1 MRTIKTTVY
10 TFAELSEQGKDNAVE
25 RLSNINTSYDW
36 YEFTYD
42 DAKNV
47 GMSIGWFDL
56 DRGRLIDLEI
66 DSHIETA
73 NKIIKEH
80 GETCDTHK
88 NAKQFIAE
96 RDALVSKYSN
106 GGNKVPEENENDFDC
121 ELDELESEYKKSLE
135 EDYLSLLRNEYE
147 YLSSREAITETIEAN
162 DYEFTEDG
170 KLI

>member
-1 MRTIKTTVY
+1 MRTIETTVY
-10 TFAELSEQGKDNAVE
+10 TFAELSEQGKQQAINN
-25 RLSNINTSYDW
+25 LSSINIDFDW
-36 YEFTYD
+36 WQYTYL

-47 GMSIGWFDL
+47 GININNFDL
-56 DRGRLIDLEI
+56 DRTIDIGMYDCL
-66 DSHIETA
+66 ETA
-73 NKIIKEH
+73 NKIIQQH
-80 GETCDTHK
+80 GPTCDTHK
-88 NAKQFIAE
+88 NAIQFIAE
-96 RDALVSKYSN
+96 RDALVSRYSD

-147 YLSSREAITETIEAN
+147 YLSSREAIIETIEAN

>member
-1 MRTIKTTVY
+1 MRTIQTNVY
-10 TFAELSEQGKDNAVE
+10 KFEELSEQGKQQAINN
-25 RLSNINTSYDW
+25 LSSINIDFDW
-36 YEFTYD
+36 WQYTYL

-47 GMSIGWFDL
+47 GININNFEL
-56 DRGRLIDLEI
+56 DRTIDI
-66 DSHIETA
+66 GMYDYQETA

-96 RDALVSKYSN
+96 RDALVSRYSD
-106 GGNKVPEENENDFDC
+106 GGNKVPEENENNFDC

-135 EDYLSLLRNEYE
+135 EDYLSMLRNEYE
-147 YLSSREAITETIEAN
+147 YLSSREAIIETIECN

>member
-1 MRTIKTTVY
+1 MRTIETTVY
-10 TFAELSEQGKDNAVE
+10 TFAELSEQGKQQAINN
-25 RLSNINTSYDW
+25 LSSINIDFDW
-36 YEFTYD
+36 WQYTYL

-47 GMSIGWFDL
+47 GININNFEL
-56 DRGRLIDLEI
+56 DRTIDI
-66 DSHIETA
+66 GMYDYQETA
-73 NKIIKEH
+73 NKIMKEH

-88 NAKQFIAE
+88 NAKQFIKE

-135 EDYLSLLRNEYE
+135 EDYLSMLRNEYE
-147 YLSSREAITETIEAN
+147 YLSSREAIIETIEAN